1 MFAKGYT
8 NIRAMIE
15 TQYGILSQMIMDIA
29 YRYQTQLKQTEEEA
43 DRLARDNSDGDYEI
57 YHTIL
62 NSLNDVEERS
72 YCKSFLHRPP
82 RHRHF
87 APVPPYFRP
96 AADMQ
101 PHASLPPRRSM
112 GKKVSACSRYDV
124 DMILS

>member
-43 DRLARDNSDGDYEI
+43 DRLAQNNSDGDYEV

-62 NSLNDVEERS
+62 NSFNDVEER
-72 YCKSFLHRPP
+72 
-82 RHRHF
+82 
-87 APVPPYFRP
+87 
-96 AADMQ
+96 
-101 PHASLPPRRSM
+101 
-112 GKKVSACSRYDV
+112 
-124 DMILS
+124 